1 MLRNPCLYSVVLS
14 LGLSGCSAVLEEPS
28 IGETGSGDTQETIE
42 ISIEPLSSQVVKTL
56 NVSEFPIQVLLNDS
70 GREHVENVQ
79 KVSAVVPLPSTTPIS
94 YKIGVGDQITLVRF
108 ITQSGFTDDTARETV
123 VQQDAR
129 VISDGS
135 ILFMETGS
143 LKAVG
148 LTLAELRESLSS
160 ALIRNGIDPRFQLE
174 VTGFNSQTIT
184 LITNTP
190 ANAQGDK
197 VTVSVAENTKGT
209 GLYPVTEKPITLRQ
223 LLVQAGLK
231 MSQETLQVVS
241 IQRDQRQYTMP
252 VNHIFAPTT
261 SEYYLTGGDVI
272 KFNEYKYKNF
282 NAYALGGGS
291 TPTQITLSPSK
302 PIHLSDLL
310 FAENGILASPAS
322 RKGHIYLLRGQGPK
336 KAYHLDVTNPARL
349 GLATQLMLKPNDIV
363 FASTKPIY
371 DGNTLL
377 SLLNPFNALL
387 NGTAN

>member
-1 MLRNPCLYSVVLS
+1 MPRTPCLYSVVLS

-56 NVSEFPIQVLLNDS
+56 NVSEFPIQVSLNDS
-70 GREHVENVQ
+70 GREYVENVQ

-94 YKIGVGDQITLVRF
+94 YVIGVGDQITLVRF
-108 ITQSGFTDDTARETV
+108 VTQSGFTDDTARETV
-123 VQQDAR
+123 VQQGAR

-135 ILFMETGS
+135 ILFMETGN
-143 LKAVG
+143 LKADG

-231 MSQETLQVVS
+231 MSQETLQVVG

-272 KFNEYKYKNF
+272 KFNEYTYKNF
-282 NAYALGGGS
+282 KAYALGGGS

-302 PIHLSDLL
+302 PIYLSDLL

-322 RKGHIYLLRGQGPK
+322 RKGHIYLLRGQNPA
-336 KAYHLDVTNPARL
+336 KAYHLDITNPARL